1 MEQDQCWIQT
11 KRKYSMSSNTNIV
24 TIPSS
29 STSCYGDSWEEQ
41 AFAEDAAAG
50 SLGGCI
56 WPPRSYSCSFCRREF
71 RSAQALGGHMNV
83 HRKDRARLK
92 QQAPNDQIL
101 FHHHHHEVEIENH
114 RLLHQKPIIQSDHN
128 YLAYNSNLFPNPPLC
143 GLVYE
148 KTSPN
153 SRLDLSSGS
162 KDLFRDETLISS
174 SESWLNLPRDDRL
187 CSPKFQREVDNDNI
201 LDEKVSK
208 GILDSRLR
216 GKRENDDESD
226 LSMSLNLVLCRAHP
240 LEEDVMNCK
249 KRMKIDS
256 SSNQLFSNSKSTFDH
271 NQQNIQAKMFEF
283 SPNSIEELDLELRLG
298 TRSKIQISA
307 KLFVMITFTV
317 TI

>member
-24 TIPSS
+24 NSSSLITIPSS
-29 STSCYGDSWEEQ
+29 SSCYGDSWEEQ

-92 QQAPNDQIL
+92 QQSPNDQIL
-101 FHHHHHEVEIENH
+101 FHHHHHHHEVEIENH
-114 RLLHQKPIIQSDHN
+114 HHLLQKPIIQRDHN
-128 YLAYNSNLFPNPPLC
+128 YLAYNSNLFPNSPLC

-148 KTSPN
+148 KTNPN
-153 SRLDLSSGS
+153 SHLDLSSSS
-162 KDLFRDETLISS
+162 KNLFRKETLISP
-174 SESWLNLPRDDRL
+174 SESWLNLPQDNRL
-187 CSPKFQREVDNDNI
+187 CSPKFRQEVDNDN

-216 GKRENDDESD
+216 DRGENDDESD

-240 LEEDVMNCK
+240 LVQFDKRTKEEDVINCK

-256 SSNQLFSNSKSTFDH
+256 SSNQLFSNSKSTFDSR
-271 NQQNIQAKMFEF
+271 QNIQANMFEF
-283 SPNSIEELDLELRLG
+283 SPNSIEDLDLELRLG
-298 TRSKIQISA
+298 TRSK
-307 KLFVMITFTV
+307 V
-317 TI
+317 

>member
-1 MEQDQCWIQT
+1 MIFVSMEQDQCWIQT
-11 KRKYSMSSNTNIV
+11 KRKYSMSSNSNIV

-29 STSCYGDSWEEQ
+29 SSCYGDSWEEQ

-92 QQAPNDQIL
+92 QQPSNDQIL

-114 RLLHQKPIIQSDHN
+114 HHLLHHKPLIQSDHN
-128 YLAYNSNLFPNPPLC
+128 YLAYNSNLFPNSPLC

-148 KTSPN
+148 KTNPN
-153 SRLDLSSGS
+153 SHLDLSVSS
-162 KDLFRDETLISS
+162 KDLFRDETLISP

-187 CSPKFQREVDNDNI
+187 CSPKFQQEVHNDN

-208 GILDSRLR
+208 GILDSRVR
-216 GKRENDDESD
+216 GKGENDDESD
-226 LSMSLNLVLCRAHP
+226 VSMSLNLVLCRAHP
-240 LEEDVMNCK
+240 LVQLDERNKEEGAMINCK

-256 SSNQLFSNSKSTFDH
+256 SSNQLFSNSKSTFD

-298 TRSKIQISA
+298 TRSK
-307 KLFVMITFTV
+307 V
-317 TI
+317 

>member
-1 MEQDQCWIQT
+1 MIFVSMEQDQCWIQT

-29 STSCYGDSWEEQ
+29 SSCYGDSWEEQ

-92 QQAPNDQIL
+92 QQTPNDQIL
-101 FHHHHHEVEIENH
+101 FHHHHHHHQVEIENH
-114 RLLHQKPIIQSDHN
+114 HHHLLQKPIIQSDHN

-148 KTSPN
+148 KTNPN
-153 SRLDLSSGS
+153 SGLDLSSAS
-162 KDLFRDETLISS
+162 KDLFREETLVSPFNS
-174 SESWLNLPRDDRL
+174 SESWSNLPRDDRL
-187 CSPKFQREVDNDNI
+187 CSPKFQREVDNDN

-226 LSMSLNLVLCRAHP
+226 LSMSLNLVLCKAHP
-240 LEEDVMNCK
+240 LVQFDEKTKEEDNCK

-256 SSNQLFSNSKSTFDH
+256 SSNQQLFSNSKSTFDH

-298 TRSKIQISA
+298 TRSK
-307 KLFVMITFTV
+307 V
-317 TI
+317 